1 MYKHTCLYCGKEFE
15 SPRRVAQFCPG
26 KSTCRVGYRRREKK
40 AEATAAKAKADAEAA
55 AARTKAEAEASA
67 LLRAMQAL
75 DCQLAEQARAFN
87 ASYGAEAFR
96 AALAMAFDL
105 QAAQQRRAIA

>member
-40 AEATAAKAKADAEAA
+40 AEASAAKAKADAEAH
-55 AARTKAEAEASA
+55 A
-67 LLRAMQAL
+67 LLKAMQAL
-75 DCQLAEQARAFN
+75 DRQLADEGRAFM
-87 ASYGAEAFR
+87 ASYGADAFK
-96 AALAMAFDL
+96 AGVAMAFAM

>member
-40 AEATAAKAKADAEAA
+40 AEASAAKA
-55 AARTKAEAEASA
+55 KAEAEASA
-67 LLRAMQAL
+67 LLRAMQAF
-75 DCQLAEQARAFN
+75 DRQLAEGAHAFM
-87 ASYGAEAFR
+87 ASYGADAFR
-96 AALAMAFDL
+96 DALAMHFDL